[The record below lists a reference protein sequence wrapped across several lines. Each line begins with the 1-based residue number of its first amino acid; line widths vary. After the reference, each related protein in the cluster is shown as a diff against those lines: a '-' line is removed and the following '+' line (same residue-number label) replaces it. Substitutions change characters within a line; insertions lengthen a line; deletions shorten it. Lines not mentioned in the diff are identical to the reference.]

1 MGNARVAEMLE
12 TADLTR
18 VAATQRIRPPYRP
31 VALAKLDQRTKE
43 ARLMRE
49 TRAALVAHVGGKPS
63 AVQSAMIE
71 RACQLTLRIVAMDRK
86 FAETGEQTDHDSRT
100 YLAWSNSLTRTL
112 RQLGLKGAATEPPSL
127 ADYLAA
133 RAKDDPGEA
142 ADAAA

>member
-1 MGNARVAEMLE
+1 MLDN
-12 TADLTR
+12 TAAMTR
-18 VAATQRIRPPYRP
+18 PAIPCHP
-31 VALAKLDQRTKE
+31 VGLSKLDQRTKE

-49 TRAALVAHVGGKPS
+49 TRAALVAHIGGKPS
-63 AVQSAMIE
+63 AVQAALIE
-71 RACQLTLRIVAMDRK
+71 RACQLTLRIATMDRK

-100 YLAWSNSLTRTL
+100 YLAWSNSLTRAL